1 MSQKNMESQAYF
13 ENRSLARGS
22 VGWLL
27 LVGLGIAYVVSGDY
41 SGWNYGIAHGGWFG
55 LLIAVVC
62 MGTMYTCMVLGL
74 AELSS
79 TLSTAGGGY
88 GFARAAMGQVGGFM
102 TGMALMIEYVC
113 APPAISTFIANYV
126 SALGIL
132 PEIDHAW
139 IILAFFLFF
148 IGILCLG
155 VGEALKVMFAITA
168 VALFALI
175 VFYGSMLPEFS
186 VSNLFNIAPTDATGA
201 SVLLPYGFAGLIA
214 TLPFGMWLFLGI
226 EGVPLAAEEA
236 ADPKRDLPKGLLV
249 AMSVLICTAFL
260 AMLLSAGG
268 AGAEFI
274 GKADAPLV
282 DALNA
287 VGKSGVATFINFV
300 GLAGLIASFFSMMYA
315 GSRQIFALSR
325 AGYIPKFLSITS
337 AKKVPVYAVIIP
349 STIGFCVAVYM
360 KNGDQILNVAVFG
373 ACISYAMVNLSHI
386 LLRIKAPE
394 VKRGYRT
401 PGGVFTTGVA
411 FVLSCVALVSTFFV
425 DMVAAS
431 TVFGLFVLGVLYY
444 FFYARHHLVANAP
457 EEAFAAE
464 AVEKA

>member
-1 MSQKNMESQAYF
+1 MESQDYF

-22 VGWLL
+22 VGWPL
-27 LVGLGIAYVVSGDY
+27 LVGLGVAYVISGDY

-55 LLIAVVC
+55 LLIAVLF
-62 MGTMYTCMVLGL
+62 MGLMYTCTVFGL

-88 GFARAAMGQVGGFM
+88 GFARSAMGQVGGYI

-132 PEIDHAW
+132 PEINHAW

-168 VALFALI
+168 VAMFALF
-175 VFYGSMLPEFS
+175 VFYGAMLPEFS
-186 VSNLFNIAPTDATGA
+186 VANLFNIAPTEAWGS
-201 SVLLPYGFAGLIA
+201 SVLLPFGIAGVIA
-214 TLPFGMWLFLGI
+214 SLPFGMWLFLGV

-236 ADPKRDLPKGLLV
+236 ADPKRDLPKGLLI
-249 AMSVLICTAFL
+249 AMSILLCTALL
-260 AMLLSAGG
+260 ALLLSAGG

-274 GKADAPLV
+274 GQADAPLV
-282 DALNA
+282 DALHA
-287 VGKSGVATFINFV
+287 VGKHSVGAFINYV

-337 AKKVPVYAVIIP
+337 KKKVPVYAVIIP
-349 STIGFCVAVYM
+349 STIGFAVAVYM

-373 ACISYAMVNLSHI
+373 ACISYAMVNMSHI
-386 LLRIKAPE
+386 LLRIKAPDVE
-394 VKRGYRT
+394 RGYRT
-401 PGGVFTTGVA
+401 PGGVITTGIA
-411 FVLSCVALVSTFFV
+411 FTLSCVALVSTFFV
-425 DMVAAS
+425 DLVAACC
-431 TVFGLFVLGVLYY
+431 VFGLMICGMIYY
-444 FFYARHHLVANAP
+444 YFYARHHLVANAP
-457 EEAFAAE
+457 EEAFASE
-464 AVEKA
+464 KVEKKA